1 MTDTFEN
8 IFVQNDMDALVA
20 DLSTEKIVIVIP
32 ALNEEEG
39 IGSVIDEI
47 DAVLRDLNYSILVVD
62 GRKND
67 SLDRTS
73 EIAIKMGTYAIN
85 QRGKGY
91 GDALITGFRYA
102 RERLNADYIVMMDA
116 DMTYDPR
123 DILPLLEPL
132 VNDEADMVIGN
143 RFKGLEKGAMT
154 PLNKIGNKTISSLCK
169 IFLKVDVSD
178 TQCGL
183 RIFKATLLDSMFLTN
198 EGMPLAT
205 EMISEA
211 KFVGARISER
221 PIKYRARVG
230 ETKLS
235 PLKDGLRIFAIILQL
250 MRDTRP
256 LTFFGGLGAIWGALG
271 VVLGLDV
278 TLEWLKTGSVT
289 RVPTTILSVLII
301 ISAIQLITIGLVADM
316 IKGVRKRLTLT

>member
-1 MTDTFEN
+1 
-8 IFVQNDMDALVA
+8 
-20 DLSTEKIVIVIP
+20 
-32 ALNEEEG
+32 
-39 IGSVIDEI
+39 
-47 DAVLRDLNYSILVVD
+47 
-62 GRKND
+62 
-67 SLDRTS
+67 
-73 EIAIKMGTYAIN
+73 
-85 QRGKGY
+85 
-91 GDALITGFRYA
+91 
-102 RERLNADYIVMMDA
+102 MMDA

-123 DILPLLEPL
+123 DIPPLLEPL

-154 PLNKIGNKTISSLCK
+154 PLNKSGNKIISSICK

-205 EMISEA
+205 EMIAES

-221 PIKYRARVG
+221 GIKYRARVG

-235 PLKDGLRIFAIILQL
+235 PLKDGLRIFAIILKL

-301 ISAIQLITIGLVADM
+301 ISAIQLFTIGLVADM

>member
-1 MTDTFEN
+1 MTNTFEN

-73 EIAIKMGTYAIN
+73 EIAINMGTYAIN

-102 RERLNADYIVMMDA
+102 QERLNADYIVMMDA

-123 DILPLLEPL
+123 DIPPLLEPL

-154 PLNKIGNKTISSLCK
+154 PLNKSGNKIISSICK

-205 EMISEA
+205 EMIAEA

-221 PIKYRARVG
+221 GIKYRARVG

-235 PLKDGLRIFAIILQL
+235 PLKDGLRIFAIILKL

-301 ISAIQLITIGLVADM
+301 ISAIQLFTIGLVADM